1 MPLDVPTPKG
11 PLIVFGEM
19 FLKKYYTVFD
29 RDNNQIGIAL
39 SNHNDN
45 TFSNRFISTPY
56 DT

>member
-39 SNHNDN
+39 SNHNDS
-45 TFSNRFISTPY
+45 TSSNRYISTPY